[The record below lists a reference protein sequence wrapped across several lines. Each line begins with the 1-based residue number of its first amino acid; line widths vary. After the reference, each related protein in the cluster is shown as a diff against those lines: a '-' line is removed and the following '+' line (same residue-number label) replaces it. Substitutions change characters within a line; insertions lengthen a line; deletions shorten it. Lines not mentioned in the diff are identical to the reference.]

1 MNNVECPYCGEGQ
14 EISHDNG
21 YGCEEGETY
30 QQTCSCGKTFVFDTS
45 ISIDH
50 TAYIAP
56 CLNGAPHDNE
66 TNYRNPRVINGM
78 IEFRCKWCDERKNK
92 PSDCSAVCEK
102 DKMHECYQC
111 DISK

>member
-1 MNNVECPYCGEGQ
+1 MNNIECPYCGKGQ
-14 EISHDNG
+14 EICHDDG
-21 YGCEEGETY
+21 YGYEEGETY
-30 QQTCSCGKTFVFDTS
+30 QQECSCGKTFVFDAS

-50 TAYIAP
+50 TAYTAP

-78 IEFRCKWCDERKNK
+78 IEFRCKWCGERENR
-92 PSDCSAVCEK
+92 PSDCSAACDK

-111 DISK
+111 DIPE